1 MSHDNWWLQLLAKSA
16 SAGRETENGSNL
28 PNSQHNEIQLSVWLL
43 GRSEDCPV
51 DHASV
56 GRHTRPFAL
65 QCVRQLFHLAVVEIV
80 IETAVAALLC
90 YEIAE
95 AGKLTASI
103 DQAHTG

>member
-1 MSHDNWWLQLLAKSA
+1 MTDAQMPHSLRAHHYRMPATATPNDAPRYCLRLSADSLLLQTL
-16 SAGRETENGSNL
+16 
-28 PNSQHNEIQLSVWLL
+28 
-43 GRSEDCPV
+43 
-51 DHASV
+51 
-56 GRHTRPFAL
+56 AL
-65 QCVRQLFHLAVVEIV
+65 QCVRQLFHLAVVEVV